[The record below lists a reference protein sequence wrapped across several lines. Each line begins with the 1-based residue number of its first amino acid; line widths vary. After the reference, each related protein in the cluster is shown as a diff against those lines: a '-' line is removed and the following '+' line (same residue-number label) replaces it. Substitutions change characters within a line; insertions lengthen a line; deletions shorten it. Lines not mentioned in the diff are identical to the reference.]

1 MRWSR
6 RESPKRESARLSSTT
21 KPTVE
26 SLKRSSANPLWR
38 QLATRVQAK
47 RTVNNWGDVYEQ
59 EADRVADRVMR
70 TPMHESLYSIHPAGS
85 LQRKCICEAG
95 ATGPV
100 CEEEKEGTVQ
110 RSVGHTFDSQGISV
124 PNSFLDTLGPG
135 QPLATATA
143 TSMENRF
150 GQDFRRVRVHTDA
163 RAAESAGKVNA
174 LAYTVG
180 EHIGFQSD

>member
-85 LQRKCICEAG
+85 LQRKCICDAG
-95 ATGPV
+95 PTCPA
-100 CEEEKEGTVQ
+100 
-110 RSVGHTFDSQGISV
+110 S
-124 PNSFLDTLGPG
+124 
-135 QPLATATA
+135 
-143 TSMENRF
+143 
-150 GQDFRRVRVHTDA
+150 DA
-163 RAAESAGKVNA
+163 ER
-174 LAYTVG
+174 Y
-180 EHIGFQSD
+180 